1 MNLIKVTVIN
11 QFVHQ
16 LILFQ
21 PSEARYNGRW
31 QTVMRTAVIDVRLTE
46 ARFSQGFYVVAM
58 IDNSC
63 GGKKEGGGESLDP
76 ESKSSSKQM
85 RIMVKASEDD
95 IGKWILCVVMQTVI
109 FKLSQLSKLLSE
121 SLP

>member
-1 MNLIKVTVIN
+1 
-11 QFVHQ
+11 
-16 LILFQ
+16 
-21 PSEARYNGRW
+21 
-31 QTVMRTAVIDVRLTE
+31 MRTAVIDVRLTE